1 MAVLATPMAMAST
14 RAARFA
20 TYVDT
25 SVWCAYC
32 FNDEDAEKAV
42 QWLANVDMTKV
53 GTAWWTRTEF
63 ESALALQLRKK
74 ALNESQANR
83 SRKLF
88 ADLMAMVVELNVIRE
103 DFLEAAK
110 SCSEHVSRLRAADA
124 LHLAIAGRHGCKA
137 VATLDKD
144 MRKNALRLGLEVIDL

>member
-1 MAVLATPMAMAST
+1 MAALTMASPP
-14 RAARFA
+14 AVRFA

-32 FNDEDAEKAV
+32 FNDQDAEKAV
-42 QWLANVDMTKV
+42 EWLANADMAQV

-63 ESALALQLRKK
+63 ESALALQVRKK
-74 ALNESQANR
+74 ALNESQARR

-88 ADLMAMVVELNVIRE
+88 DDVMSMVVELNVMK
-103 DFLEAAK
+103 DDYVEAAN
-110 SCSEHVSRLRAADA
+110 SCMDHASRPRAADA
-124 LHLAIAGRHGCKA
+124 LHLAIAGRHRCRA

-144 MRKNALRLGLEVIDL
+144 MRKNAIRLGLEVIDL